1 MEHLV
6 LLLDYSLQPG
16 GMIGS
21 VIPILETGF
30 GSLVGSLIGLLVS
43 IKLVEPALVYELQKK
58 MNKDLEICADLN
70 IYEKSLIKFNVTSD
84 TSVPAIKQMRRA
96 YNLMYHPDKNRSDRS
111 VLDESSDKFIEMEMH
126 YRIIEEPRKA
136 HNKWE

>member
-1 MEHLV
+1 
-6 LLLDYSLQPG
+6 
-16 GMIGS
+16 
-21 VIPILETGF
+21 
-30 GSLVGSLIGLLVS
+30 
-43 IKLVEPALVYELQKK
+43 LVEPALVYELQKK

-96 YNLMYHPDKNRSDRS
+96 YNLMYHPDMNISDRS

-126 YRIIEEPRKA
+126 YRIIEEHRKA